1 MRNAFSAYVN
11 ALRRALTETPCSVR
25 SDRST
30 CASIKFEKE
39 SKGGRSEAGR
49 MSGGNWATPSVVG
62 YSRPS
67 IHDRR
72 VAGGNRV

>member
-1 MRNAFSAYVN
+1 
-11 ALRRALTETPCSVR
+11 
-25 SDRST
+25 
-30 CASIKFEKE
+30 
-39 SKGGRSEAGR
+39 